1 MDCRVC
7 FLSSLSA
14 VFSGWFVQAL
24 WDSEKLQAFLDR
36 SRNILHSNVLES
48 SAPRVAV
55 LCGAV
60 PCFLCNKIIKLCP
73 GF

>member
-1 MDCRVC
+1 M
-7 FLSSLSA
+7 
-14 VFSGWFVQAL
+14 QAL
-24 WDSEKLQAFLDR
+24 WDSGKLQAFLDR

-48 SAPRVAV
+48 FAPRVAV

-60 PCFLCNKIIKLCP
+60 PCFLCNKLIKLCP